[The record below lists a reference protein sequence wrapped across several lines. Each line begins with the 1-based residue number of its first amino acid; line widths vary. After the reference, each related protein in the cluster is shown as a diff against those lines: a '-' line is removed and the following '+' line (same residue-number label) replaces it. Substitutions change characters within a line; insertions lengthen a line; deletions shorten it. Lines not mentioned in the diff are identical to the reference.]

1 MVLETLV
8 PPGAVAP
15 GTTAAEGA
23 TGGRG
28 GATPGP
34 AVRR

>member
-15 GTTAAEGA
+15 GTTAGA
-23 TGGRG
+23 TGGRD
-28 GATPGP
+28 GATPDP

>member
-15 GTTAAEGA
+15 GTTAEGA
-23 TGGRG
+23 TGGRD